1 MVLLVMKQ
9 TIGKLTKMKRL
20 KTILLFLVICISCFG
35 QNRTRTNTNQRVIW
49 EYKVVKVN
57 DYFYNN
63 NSHSCAFNPPKFYDQ
78 TAMLNEMGNKGWELV
93 NVYTEVSTVFG
104 TNNNRYNG
112 NTKTQVI
119 NFVFKRPKSGK

>member
-1 MVLLVMKQ
+1 
-9 TIGKLTKMKRL
+9 MKRL
-20 KTILLFLVICISCFG
+20 KTILLFLIICISCFA
-35 QNRTRTNTNQRVIW
+35 QNRTRAQRIIW

-57 DYFYNN
+57 DYFYN
-63 NSHSCAFNPPKFYDQ
+63 SSSYVYNPPKFYDQ

>member
-1 MVLLVMKQ
+1 
-9 TIGKLTKMKRL
+9 MKRL
-20 KTILLFLVICISCFG
+20 KTVLLFLVVCISCFA

-57 DYFYNN
+57 DYFYN
-63 NSHSCAFNPPKFYDQ
+63 SHSYAFNPPKFYDQ

-112 NTKTQVI
+112 NTKTQVV

>member
-1 MVLLVMKQ
+1 MK
-9 TIGKLTKMKRL
+9 KL

-35 QNRTRTNTNQRVIW
+35 QNRTRTQRIIW

-57 DYFYNN
+57 DYFYN
-63 NSHSCAFNPPKFYDQ
+63 SSSYVYSPPKFYDQ

>member
-1 MVLLVMKQ
+1 
-9 TIGKLTKMKRL
+9 MKRL